1 MLCQDGFLPT
11 PNMTPAELKMLPG
24 SEKLVCTG
32 MLLRSKLY
40 FQALLS
46 RDELFARGLTIIYHD
61 GPHHYYKCILGEDA
75 DVDRINSIVD
85 VSALLDSDWKL
96 MLADAPVARLAA
108 LGDRASDSD
117 GDEEGP
123 APAAPLLPP
132 PLPSHGALLL
142 EPQTFLFSCDTA
154 EGEKEL
160 RVHLDGFS
168 HQSRRRRAYAQCPHV
183 GHTSCHHYRFMD
195 TFTHAWQSV
204 AHIVVSVRQGILA
217 EDKREHLRQHKPSEA
232 ELDDVQHEMPA
243 ILWAD
248 FPLALPAD

>member
-1 MLCQDGFLPT
+1 
-11 PNMTPAELKMLPG
+11 
-24 SEKLVCTG
+24 
-32 MLLRSKLY
+32 
-40 FQALLS
+40 
-46 RDELFARGLTIIYHD
+46 
-61 GPHHYYKCILGEDA
+61 
-75 DVDRINSIVD
+75 
-85 VSALLDSDWKL
+85 
-96 MLADAPVARLAA
+96 MLADAPAPLLAA
-108 LGDRASDSD
+108 LGDRAGDSD
-117 GDEEGP
+117 GDEEFNEEGP
-123 APAAPLLPP
+123 PPAAPLLPP
-132 PLPSHGALLL
+132 PRPSHGALFL
-142 EPQTFLFSCDTA
+142 EPQTFVFSCHTA

-232 ELDDVQHEMPA
+232 ELDAVQHEMPA